1 MTGTSERARSARRK
15 SRPLPSGSTRSRM
28 MRSASALRRSASRS
42 AAASSIANPSR
53 RSAKARL
60 SRMAGSSS
68 TTRTTGT
75 DLLLRRSAE
84 YGGRR
89 RRRGGPRRAAALTSG
104 AGRRRR
110 RGGPRRAA
118 ALTSGAGRL
127 RLGAVLRRSRR
138 RRWLSLLAPLGHG
151 QRELVVARLDDPQ
164 PDRGAQRGAQR
175 RQARMLDEE
184 PLAIARTRH
193 ELAQLLV
200 LLELPH
206 PVLRVER
213 LPAPVHEVRADG
225 LVGRAR

>member
-28 MRSASALRRSASRS
+28 MRSASALRCSASRS

-75 DLLLRRSAE
+75 GLLLRRGAE
-84 YGGRR
+84 SGGRR
-89 RRRGGPRRAAALTSG
+89 R
-104 AGRRRR
+104 
-110 RGGPRRAA
+110 
-118 ALTSGAGRL
+118 
-127 RLGAVLRRSRR
+127 
-138 RRWLSLLAPLGHG
+138 LLAPLGHG
-151 QRELVVARLDDPQ
+151 QGELVVPRLDDPQ
-164 PDRGAQRGAQR
+164 PDRRAQRGAQR
-175 RQARMLDEE
+175 RQARLLHQE
-184 PLAIARTRH
+184 PLAVAWTRH

-206 PVLRVER
+206 PVLRVEG
-213 LPAPVHEVRADG
+213 LPAPVHQIGADG
-225 LVGRAR
+225 LVGRALVIVLPEQVALGPV